1 MALVNAFGDI
11 ALDATSQAI
20 QTATEAT
27 QAAAEGTHTTL
38 NAVINETPGFEKM
51 TVGTVSGRIAA
62 NFQGA
67 SMPQDG
73 FTVKSTGA
81 GQTVSLAGALNGAR
95 YLNIAGGTT
104 INAQT
109 IIESDELVTLP
120 VRVNAS
126 VSLSQRIVN
135 HECFLELAGCDGSGV
150 VQEDAT
156 GPLNWIAIRWDGTT
170 AANAVVLTRSNG
182 GSVAVSASTAFG
194 TTAATGTGPNFIPAF
209 TYDLLAYAERII
221 VSGYAV
227 DSLAAPGATAARTT
241 NLPNPLIQYRIR
253 FRVKNGGTAP
263 ASTTDFRLHQVRVI
277 DQTRLT
283 AEITGGIGRAADAQS
298 AIPVTGTVALS
309 GGTTAVTGSLTSG
322 GTVTSTP
329 ANPTASA
336 INSAAGTNATSVKN
350 AAGNLYSITASNIN
364 AAVRYVKL
372 YNKASAPTVGT
383 DVPVITIPIPAGGTV
398 NIPFGTQGYR
408 FATGI
413 ALAITTGA
421 ADSDTGAVAAN
432 EVKILTSYI

>member
-27 QAAAEGTHTTL
+27 HTTL
-38 NAVINETPGFEKM
+38 NAVINETPGFEKL

-73 FTVKSTGA
+73 FTVMATGA
-81 GQTVSLAGALNGAR
+81 GQSVSLGGALNGAR
-95 YLNIAGGTT
+95 YVAITGGTT
-104 INAQT
+104 ISAQT

-135 HECFLELAGCDGSGV
+135 HECFLELAGCDEFGV

-209 TYDLLAYAERII
+209 TYDLLCYAERII
-221 VSGYAV
+221 ASGYAV

-241 NLPNPLIQYRIR
+241 NLPNPLVQYKIR
-253 FRVKNGGTAP
+253 FRVKNGGSAP

-283 AEITGGIGRAADAQS
+283 AEITGGVGRAADAQS
-298 AIPVTGTVALS
+298 AIPVTG
-309 GGTTAVTGSLTSG
+309 AVTVS
-322 GTVTSTP
+322 GTVTSSTTVTANTP
-329 ANPTASA
+329 NPTSSA
-336 INSAAGTNATSVKN
+336 INSAATTNATSVK
-350 AAGNLYSITASNIN
+350 ATAGNLFSITASNTN
-364 AAVRYVKL
+364 AAARFLKL

-383 DVPVITIPIPAGGTV
+383 DVPVLTIPIPPGSAV
-398 NIPFGTQGYR
+398 NLDFGTNGWR

-413 ALAITTGA
+413 ALAITAGA
-421 ADSDTGAVAAN
+421 ADSDTAAVAAN
-432 EVKILTSYI
+432 EVKVLTAYI